1 MVRLVKD
8 DIVEALARRARRVV
22 ADPGL
27 TKAAVL
33 MPLYEEGDELRIL
46 LTRRSEELPRHKG
59 QIAFPGGGQRLGD
72 ADLRATALR
81 ETEEEVGIHP
91 ADVQIVGAL
100 DDAVT
105 LTSQYV
111 VAPFVGFI
119 PYPYPFRVNPAE
131 IVELIPLPLST
142 LCDRSC
148 FREELWD
155 RGGTKAPVYFYTVDS
170 HVIWGLTARIL
181 KQFFEAVLPA
191 QPAIW

>member
-59 QIAFPGGGQRLGD
+59 QIAFPGGGQRPGD

-100 DDAVT
+100 DDTVT

-170 HVIWGLTARIL
+170 HVIWGLTACIL